1 MVDLALE
8 SAPSSLQL
16 SDQSSFYPRQGFE
29 HTRGSET
36 APFYVVT
43 QGRIPGIYTHW
54 EEASHQVNRFP
65 SAVHKRYIGWSEA
78 TAAWDAAHRPPAL
91 LSHQSTPSPAQDRRE
106 AAPAVRAGLGDGSFR
121 CIDVTTPLSDALDL
135 AEESALERSGG
146 TGRQPA
152 KRAKN
157 VYLLQS
163 FGHSL
168 NDDAWVDVADPPD
181 NDTAT
186 LGHDAGLPARRKRK
200 RKWYATT
207 DNSLGHWVDNFCD
220 AYLRVLMTREGT
232 MGQNQCPCGRS
243 GKYRC
248 GECFGVQM
256 YCQLGH
262 PDNQPC
268 SRARPGHHKFV
279 VIAANGFHHV
289 TVDFCECRQNGSQ
302 FRWEQLLS
310 YGWYPS
316 TPDAPKSAVTISAL
330 KLFHTVS
337 LQGKTTVYHFFNALA
352 KITDNT
358 GSRAFK
364 RRYQLVLRVV
374 RQWWNLR
381 ALKRGGMGNDPER
394 LSSETHQGELTVDCL
409 ACPKV
414 GVNLPEDWEKAS
426 PEESPPLISSRFL
439 YTVYWAMGACFHL
452 KGKNISSWS
461 ADPSIQDGWAYFTKW
476 GGSEGYGE
484 FDRTLGQQQEGY
496 RATGCGMVTC
506 GRHKIVAKNGVGN
519 LQAGEKPRADVVCA
533 DMGMWTSF
541 LLAPGSTSEIFFFF
555 LLSYNIMCQWSKN
568 LKEHL
573 LKLPPAFV
581 IPKLH
586 ILGHLRICQEI
597 FSLLFTLGAAQA
609 DMEGIE
615 RIWSSSG
622 LMGMTL
628 RNRFVKAS
636 KELGRQQ
643 AALPE
648 FIQEQEEQVSV
659 WRKLVDDFESGASAV
674 NPYEHPKMCQ
684 TLREVELELMREEQE
699 REHVSA
705 VVREASKGTM
715 TEYLMLALEVEG
727 QQRELAADLLAN
739 RSPTTKDLTD
749 FVIRHTQMSRQ
760 VKKIRALQR
769 KYSPG
774 TLQHLATAGDAVDAV
789 EPERIPLLL
798 PSTLSTAERLP
809 PLSVEGLAAA
819 EAESLDQMR
828 HDLTVKKRLHTYKD
842 LNSRRQH
849 QTTRSRG
856 LLDNH
861 QRKINKSAAT
871 YRQARLVRLALIP
884 IAGSADWRPLH
895 LGDMRMMEDEEE
907 AKKRKQRAMKGK
919 RKEAARENEYGEVR
933 GVPGL
938 GENTRLVSWIWQ
950 GGGQVGGVL
959 GEEIYDGVK
968 VEWCKAYARVKRW
981 REELLL
987 LQEEMV
993 RCLRTLEWQAG
1004 VWDARAAPGHYQG
1017 KIAYLGTHLEGAM
1030 AFAARQAVL
1039 RRMLATRFRRLWW
1052 CLTDR
1057 ISGPEA
1063 VASSESS
1070 GVDEADTWDGAAN
1083 EQGNNDDLDGAD
1095 EEDAAP
1101 RQDNPA
1107 PDEAAPEEM
1116 PGEMST
1122 EEETFR
1128 RAKMDALLAL
1138 QSTSMGQVS
1147 APACSAFSFGGDQH
1161 GLQPNL
1167 DKATVKAAGDDE
1179 LRFYGV
1185 LSHKYKIPFG
1195 GSEKYQPAYGNKLA
1209 LLERR
1214 RQAGY
1219 EPITL

>member
-8 SAPSSLQL
+8 SALSSLQL
-16 SDQSSFYPRQGFE
+16 SDQSPFCPRQGFE

-54 EEASHQVNRFP
+54 EEASCQ
-65 SAVHKRYIGWSEA
+65 SEA
-78 TAAWDAAHRPPAL
+78 TAAWDATCRPPAL
-91 LSHQSTPSPAQDRRE
+91 LSHQSTPSPARLKGEEEPHVLRTPATEKHRRDRKKDPPTSASAPTTPSGSKKALFVYSRGKDTSIH
-106 AAPAVRAGLGDGSFR
+106 ADRLRVSKPAPAPAPPVACAGNLSSDWRRA
-121 CIDVTTPLSDALDL
+121 DVQLIPL
-135 AEESALERSGG
+135 
-146 TGRQPA
+146 RQNP
-152 KRAKN
+152 RPS
-157 VYLLQS
+157 VLS
-163 FGHSL
+163 TDS

-207 DNSLGHWVDNFCD
+207 DNSLGHWVDNFRN

-232 MGQNQCPCGRS
+232 MGQNQCPCGQS

-256 YCQLGH
+256 YCQAWSGAFFERRELRQLGLRVQLGH

-268 SRARPGHHKFV
+268 SRARPGRHKFV

-289 TVDFCECRQNGSQ
+289 AVNFCECRQNGSQ

-310 YGWYPS
+310 YGLYPS
-316 TPDAPKSAVTISAL
+316 TPDAPRSAVTISAL
-330 KLFHTVS
+330 KLFHAVS
-337 LQGKTTVYHFFNALA
+337 LQGKTMVYHFFNALA

-374 RQWWNLR
+374 RQWQNLR
-381 ALKRGGMGNDPER
+381 ALKRGGMGNDLER
-394 LSSETHQGELTVDCL
+394 LSLETHQCELAVDCL

-426 PEESPPLISSRFL
+426 PEERFL
-439 YTVYWAMGACFHL
+439 YTVYWAMDACFRL

-461 ADPSIQDGWAYFTKW
+461 ADPSIQDGWVYFTKW

-484 FDRTLGQQQEGY
+484 FVKTLGQQQEVYSLVAAQAGY

-506 GRHKIVAKNGVGN
+506 GRHEIVAKNRVGD
-519 LQAGEKPRADVVCA
+519 LQGGEKYGNMDFIFASAWQHVRN
-533 DMGMWTSF
+533 
-541 LLAPGSTSEIFFFF
+541 LLFF
-555 LLSYNIMCQWSKN
+555 LLLYDIMCQWSKN
-568 LKEHL
+568 LIEHL
-573 LKLPPAFV
+573 LKLQPAVRFHLVRYIIKFV

-586 ILGHLRICQEI
+586 ILGHLRIFQEI

-622 LMGMTL
+622 LMGASTREMGPGSRQDTPDDFWHFWNWNKVVGMGMTL
-628 RNRFVKAS
+628 RNRFLKAS
-636 KELGRQQ
+636 KELGWQQ
-643 AALPE
+643 AALSE

-659 WRKLVDDFESGASAV
+659 WRKLVDNFESGASAV
-674 NPYEHPKMCQ
+674 NPYEHPKTCQ

-699 REHVSA
+699 RECASA
-705 VVREASKGTM
+705 VVREASEGTM
-715 TEYLMLALEVEG
+715 TEYLMLALEVKG

-739 RSPTTKDLTD
+739 RSPATKDLTD
-749 FVIRHTQMSRQ
+749 FVIRRTRMSRQ

-769 KYSPG
+769 KYSAG
-774 TLQHLATAGDAVDAV
+774 ALQHLATAGDAVDAV

-798 PSTLSTAERLP
+798 PSALSTAERLP
-809 PLSVEGLAAA
+809 PLSVEGFAVA
-819 EAESLDQMR
+819 EARLRDVQCGESLDQMR

-842 LNSRRQH
+842 LNSQRQH

-861 QRKINKSAAT
+861 QRKINKSAGT
-871 YRQARLVRLALIP
+871 YRQARLARLALIP

-895 LGDMRMMEDEEE
+895 TG
-907 AKKRKQRAMKGK
+907 G
-919 RKEAARENEYGEVR
+919 R
-933 GVPGL
+933 GRTGRRRPWG
-938 GENTRLVSWIWQ
+938 
-950 GGGQVGGVL
+950 
-959 GEEIYDGVK
+959 EIYDGVK

-981 REELLL
+981 QEELLL

-1030 AFAARQAVL
+1030 VFVARQAAL
-1039 RRMLATRFRRLWW
+1039 RRMLATCFHWLWW

-1063 VASSESS
+1063 VAS
-1070 GVDEADTWDGAAN
+1070 
-1083 EQGNNDDLDGAD
+1083 
-1095 EEDAAP
+1095 
-1101 RQDNPA
+1101 
-1107 PDEAAPEEM
+1107 
-1116 PGEMST
+1116 
-1122 EEETFR
+1122 
-1128 RAKMDALLAL
+1128 
-1138 QSTSMGQVS
+1138 
-1147 APACSAFSFGGDQH
+1147 
-1161 GLQPNL
+1161 
-1167 DKATVKAAGDDE
+1167 
-1179 LRFYGV
+1179 
-1185 LSHKYKIPFG
+1185 I
-1195 GSEKYQPAYGNKLA
+1195 
-1209 LLERR
+1209 
-1214 RQAGY
+1214 
-1219 EPITL
+1219 